1 MKKIDNKELL
11 YIGNESK
18 KADIQKKL
26 NDIKILKK
34 DLELSNT
41 SVSEFIIN
49 GFIFAE
55 SKIKLSELH
64 KEVLKNLNAINVRM
78 TSSMFQQQNIVNG
91 NGASWLADL
100 TSLAILYPFDSAD
113 MLEFPNGVFLG
124 TNKDTGGPIIYD
136 PDFRKNHNIY
146 TAGTTGSGKS
156 FTNKIILKRF
166 SEKRPNIMT
175 IVIDPQGEYLPF
187 ASYFGLD
194 SLELKPGKQYGL
206 DPFKLFET
214 PIEAADI
221 MGVVTNAPNEIRKEW
236 RSKCE
241 EIKSVFELHDKSSEN
256 AKKYLVDLVKG
267 PISEMF
273 KGETKFS
280 DRMII
285 SLKETDGQEY
295 EGLLILLVLTYTWKR
310 VNNLPSTEWKFILL
324 DEAWKMKQIKRASA
338 KVGEIARQGRK
349 KSLIFALSTQTFSD
363 LDVALDDDSK
373 LTKLFDTKIIMQMS
387 QTAARKTGE
396 ALDLTEDEIERIEN
410 FKAGNGMI
418 QTSDNTIYAK
428 FEATEEERNTIFN
441 TKEKKDQ

>member
-1 MKKIDNKELL
+1 MWYCRFACAAKSFHGIWQALSDKPRSGRPPKIDR
-11 YIGNESK
+11 
-18 KADIQKKL
+18 
-26 NDIKILKK
+26 KIL
-34 DLELSNT
+34 
-41 SVSEFIIN
+41 
-49 GFIFAE
+49 
-55 SKIKLSELH
+55 
-64 KEVLKNLNAINVRM
+64 
-78 TSSMFQQQNIVNG
+78 
-91 NGASWLADL
+91 
-100 TSLAILYPFDSAD
+100 
-113 MLEFPNGVFLG
+113 
-124 TNKDTGGPIIYD
+124 NKA
-136 PDFRKNHNIY
+136 RHWC
-146 TAGTTGSGKS
+146 
-156 FTNKIILKRF
+156 
-166 SEKRPNIMT
+166 EKRA
-175 IVIDPQGEYLPF
+175 F
-187 ASYFGLD
+187 
-194 SLELKPGKQYGL
+194 
-206 DPFKLFET
+206 T
-214 PIEAADI
+214 P
-221 MGVVTNAPNEIRKEW
+221 V
-236 RSKCE
+236 
-241 EIKSVFELHDKSSEN
+241 ELHDKLE
-256 AKKYLVDLVKG
+256 
-267 PISEMF
+267 EMF

-295 EGLLILLVLTYTWKR
+295 EGLLILLVLTYAWKR

-373 LTKLFDTKIIMQMS
+373 LTELFDTKIIMQMS